1 MVNDTPTSIPSHGEA
16 DPRLAIVRRVQ
27 SMGLSFEDEA
37 RVFLEELDAHM
48 LSDEVVERVAK
59 ALFDRA
65 TGGKLKFIPS
75 QEGRFMDEARAAL
88 RSLAGGK

>member
-1 MVNDTPTSIPSHGEA
+1 MT
-16 DPRLAIVRRVQ
+16 DPRVAIVRKRVGD
-27 SMGLSFEDEA
+27 SVAPWDIDLLLAD
-37 RVFLEELDAHM
+37 LDAHM
-48 LSDEVVERVAK
+48 LSEEVVERVAR